1 MSINLDQLPL
11 NNCTGKNVI
20 VTGATGIL
28 GEVICHALATSG
40 AQVCVLDLS
49 AQKCSELAS
58 NLPTPKKQTHIGIS
72 CNIAD
77 PDEVQISVQQAINAF
92 GQIHGLL
99 NNAATKTDSLE
110 AFFEPFETYALE
122 TWREVMSV
130 NIDGMF
136 LMAQAVGK
144 HMVENKVSG
153 SIVQTASIY
162 GVVAPDQRIYE
173 GSQYMGRAINTPAVY
188 SASKAAVLGFSQ
200 YLASYWGHNKIRVN
214 SLTPGG
220 VESGQNDVFSK
231 KYSARVPL
239 GRMAEKTDIAQA
251 AVFLIS
257 DASSYMTGQ
266 NMIIDG
272 GLSCW

>member
-1 MSINLDQLPL
+1 MSINLENLPL
-11 NNCTGKNVI
+11 NSCAGKNVI

-40 AQVCVLDLS
+40 AQVCVMDLS
-49 AQKCSELAS
+49 LDRCSELAS
-58 NLPTPKKQTHIGIS
+58 ALPTPKDQKHIAIA

-77 PDEVQISVQQAINAF
+77 PNQVHSSVQKAINAF
-92 GQIHGLL
+92 GHIHGLL
-99 NNAATKTDSLE
+99 NNAATKTKDLK
-110 AFFEPFETYALE
+110 AFFEPFETYSLD

-136 LMAQAVGK
+136 LMAQAVGT
-144 HMVENKVSG
+144 HMVEYEIAG
-153 SIVQTASIY
+153 SIVQTSSIY

-173 GSQYMGRAINTPAVY
+173 GSHYMGGAINTPAVY
-188 SASKAAVLGFSQ
+188 SASKAAVLGFSK
-200 YLASYWGHNKIRVN
+200 YLASYWGHKKIRVN

-257 DASSYMTGQ
+257 DASSYMSGQ
-266 NMIIDG
+266 NMIVDG

>member
-40 AQVCVLDLS
+40 AQVCALDLS

-77 PDEVQISVQQAINAF
+77 PDEVQISVQQAVNAF

-162 GVVAPDQRIYE
+162 GVIAPDQRIYE

-257 DASSYMTGQ
+257 DASTYMTGQ